1 MAAAVL
7 KPPAVDCVQL
17 AAAVMLAACCGMDGN
32 VAERN
37 HVPPPASKLA
47 GPTAAA
53 SCRQSTVCH
62 SGVAHWVEEFP
73 ERAPGV

>member
-37 HVPPPASKLA
+37 HVPPRQQAGRTYRGSKLPPVH
-47 GPTAAA
+47 GLP
-53 SCRQSTVCH
+53 
-62 SGVAHWVEEFP
+62 
-73 ERAPGV
+73 